1 MRRYKYINN
10 MAIGGLK
17 KIQKSVRFRYFVYEY
32 VMKFNGKNFSDKLEN
47 IIIEHAR
54 LTSAHEHDM

>member
-1 MRRYKYINN
+1 